1 MEKKL
6 DLILNKLG
14 SIEDRLDRQDE
25 VLKSHGKQLK
35 SHGNLLHQLIK
46 SFAATSVKVNEIEK
60 KLEKN
65 TMDIEEIKNSM
76 VTQADLKYF
85 DQKIA
90 EHDREIM
97 KIKLS

>member
-6 DLILNKLG
+6 DLILETL
-14 SIEDRLDRQDE
+14 Q
-25 VLKSHGKQLK
+25 SHE
-35 SHGNLLHQLIK
+35 NLLHQLIK
-46 SFAATSVKVNEIEK
+46 SVAATNVKVNEIDK

-65 TMDIEEIKNSM
+65 TTDIEEIRSSM